1 MEYADG
7 YEEHQLYEGLV
18 SVTKPIR
25 DQSEL
30 LQGDSYVTISNVY
43 PAMLSIKTQLD
54 GLEAHEEFTVAN
66 VARCVNK
73 EFKRR
78 VAKVIDPNSPD
89 FDPIYAVAT
98 VLDPNNACLFDRWLK
113 EVAETAFLSVVHHA
127 LKAVALRVLSI
138 LASSAPMERVFSQ
151 AGIITGGRRLRMEQV
166 LLEKKLFL
174 HMNSAM
180 WSSIDC

>member
-1 MEYADG
+1 MEWDMQMVTRNAK
-7 YEEHQLYEGLV
+7 LYGGLV

-43 PAMLSIKTQLD
+43 PAMRSIKTQLD
-54 GLEAHEEFTVAN
+54 SLEAHEDSTVAN

-98 VLDPNNACLFDRWLK
+98 VLDPNNACLLDLGLK
-113 EVAETAFLSVVHHA
+113 EEAETALLSMFR
-127 LKAVALRVLSI
+127 LVLSFSFAWSI
-138 LASSAPMERVFSQ
+138 LFLRFMHLAVPIGGSS
-151 AGIITGGRRLRMEQV
+151 V
-166 LLEKKLFL
+166 LL
-174 HMNSAM
+174 
-180 WSSIDC
+180 